1 MFTQY
6 ENKKNGLV
14 TKPFFST
21 TFSVDIE
28 SNWLTYKISFS
39 KKGWYSIFLWD
50 PKNQLRSQSL
60 YINQEK
66 EITISA
72 NPDKTSF
79 SSISGKLPAGEWTL
93 EILTPTYKASPTFY
107 FDYDFGIELEEVKTR
122 TSKNWAEPNPGGFTL
137 SYFDFNKIYNSE
149 AKWYKGDFHT
159 HTNESDGKLTPMEGL
174 HQAKRMGLD
183 FFTATDHNILP
194 SKWIDDPDMMIVP
207 GVEITS
213 SKGHFNALGLSKWID
228 WRPICKDGGMETEEG
243 MNRVIN
249 EARNSGAIISIN
261 HPMLKPWEW
270 QFTET
275 KLSLID
281 VIEIWNDPTYK
292 DNPLATEEALAFWN
306 TLWNDGHRIYGIGGS
321 DSHLLPTESY
331 EKGGPP
337 SLIGDP
343 ATYIKLNELSPSSL
357 LEGILQGEVYVS
369 RGPVLDFH
377 LEMEG
382 KYINISNVDLREYH
396 TGIEPTEFTYSVT
409 YRNVKPES
417 FIHWILNGVEI
428 SKEPVYQD
436 GTLKKTF
443 SWSKDAYNWLRFEIR
458 EADGTLS
465 AFNNPIFQGEKRPS
479 LQTWGECMKDASL
492 IK

>member
-1 MFTQY
+1 MVTKY

-14 TKPFFST
+14 SKPFFST
-21 TFSVDIE
+21 TFVIDSD
-28 SNWLTYKISFS
+28 SNWLTCKLSFS

-50 PKNQLRSQSL
+50 SNKHLRSQSL
-60 YINQEK
+60 YINGEK
-66 EITISA
+66 EIIIST
-72 NPDKTSF
+72 DSEKTSF
-79 SSISGKLPAGEWTL
+79 SAISGKVPAGEWTL
-93 EILTPTYKASPTFY
+93 EILTSTYKASPNFMFEYEYGGATEEGETVKSTSWAAPAPYGF
-107 FDYDFGIELEEVKTR
+107 EL
-122 TSKNWAEPNPGGFTL
+122 SL
-137 SYFDFNKIYNSE
+137 FDFDEIYNP
-149 AKWYKGDFHT
+149 ATRWYKGDFHT
-159 HTNESDGKLTPMEGL
+159 HTNESDGKLPPSEGL
-174 HQAKRMGLD
+174 KQAKKMNLD
-183 FFTATDHNILP
+183 FFVATDHNILP
-194 SKWIDDPDMMIVP
+194 TKWIHDSEMMILP

-228 WRPICKDGGMETEEG
+228 WRPTCTDGGMETEGG
-243 MNRVIN
+243 MNRIIR
-249 EARNSGAIISIN
+249 EASEAGAIISIN

-270 QFTET
+270 QFTKTE
-275 KLSLID
+275 LSLID

-292 DNPLATEEALAFWN
+292 DNPLATEEALSFWN

-343 ATYIKLNELSPSSL
+343 ATYIKLNKLSPSAL
-357 LEGILQGEVYVS
+357 LEGIIQGEVYVS

-377 LEMEG
+377 LEMNG
-382 KYINISNVDLREYH
+382 RCINISNVDLREYD
-396 TGIEPTEFTYSVT
+396 TGTDPTEFTYSLT

-417 FIHWILNGVEI
+417 FIHWILNGVEV
-428 SKEPVYQD
+428 SKEPVYHE

-443 SWSKDAYNWLRFEIR
+443 NWCKDEYNWLRFEIR

-465 AFNNPIFQGEKRPS
+465 AFNNPIFQGERRPS
-479 LQTWGECMKDASL
+479 LKTWGEGMKMANL